1 MTQRLRARFSAVSVF
16 AVVGALA
23 LGMIASG
30 PANAA
35 ISKTTLVVGM
45 SADLDYLDPAATMDN
60 AQWKIT
66 YPCYQRLVEYNGAS
80 TDVVPGLAS
89 AWRISR
95 DHLTYTFT
103 IKSGQKFSDGTAV
116 TAKAVQYTFER
127 LLKVAKGP
135 ADNFTAIASVR
146 ANGLKTVVFVLNQVS
161 PQFLYTLAGNY
172 GGIVNPATASKAVNG
187 DSGQAYLAD
196 HTAGSGAYVLTEW
209 KKGQYLK
216 LEQNKFYG
224 GKKPVLETVLFKI
237 VGDASSQR
245 LQLGKGEIDIAEG
258 ITSDQYA
265 AVAKEDGNTVIN
277 KPSLT
282 VDIMYIN
289 SGKGN
294 AALKNTLVR
303 QAISYALDYQGIMA
317 ATQAGNATQMNG
329 PIPDGMWG
337 QDPKGFQYTTN
348 VTKAK
353 ALLAQAGVTNLS
365 LDLLYSARK
374 SWWASEAQLIQDN
387 LAKAGITVNLKL
399 TEYATARKMIDAGT
413 FDLCLGTWSP
423 DYADP
428 SMFMNFWFD
437 SGNFGL
443 AGNRSFY
450 SNPAVDKLIRSAASI
465 TDQKKRTALY
475 IQAQKIVVEEAA
487 YGYLYQMNYRL
498 ALRTD
503 VKGFVYN
510 PMIEQ
515 IYNLET
521 MYKA

>member
-1 MTQRLRARFSAVSVF
+1 MKRLRVRFSAVSVF

-35 ISKTTLVVGM
+35 VSKSTLVVGM
-45 SADLDYLDPAATMDN
+45 SADLDFLDPAATMDN

-80 TDVVPGLAS
+80 SDVVPGLAS
-89 AWRISR
+89 EWRISR
-95 DHLTYTFT
+95 DHMTYTFT
-103 IKSGQKFSDGTAV
+103 IKPGNKFSDGTPV

-127 LLKVAKGP
+127 LLKIAKGP
-135 ADNFTAIASVR
+135 ADNFSAVKSVTAS
-146 ANGLKTVVFVLNQVS
+146 GLRTVIFVLNQVS

-172 GGIVNPATASKAVNG
+172 GGIVNPNTASKAVNG
-187 DSGQAYLAD
+187 DSGQSYLAD

-216 LEQNKFYG
+216 LELNKFYS
-224 GKKPVLETVLFKI
+224 GKKPALDTVLFKV

-265 AVAKEDGNTVIN
+265 AVAKEDGNTVVN

-294 AALKNTLVR
+294 VALKNKLVR
-303 QAISYALDYQGIMA
+303 QAISYALDYQGIIA

-337 QDPKGFQYTTN
+337 QDPNGFQYTTN
-348 VTKAK
+348 VAKAK

-450 SNPAVDKLIRSAASI
+450 SNPAVDKLIRAAANI

-487 YGYLYQMNYRL
+487 YGYMYQMNYRL
-498 ALRTD
+498 ALRTN

-521 MYKA
+521 MSKA

>member
-1 MTQRLRARFSAVSVF
+1 MTQASRTRISALSAF
-16 AVVGALA
+16 AVITALVM
-23 LGMIASG
+23 GMVVSA

-35 ISKTTLVVGM
+35 TSKTTLIVGM
-45 SADLDYLDPAATMDN
+45 SADLDFLDPAATMDN

-66 YPCYQRLVEYNGAS
+66 YPCYQRLVEYNGAN

-89 AWRISR
+89 SWTISA
-95 DHLTYTFT
+95 DNLTYTFT
-103 IKSGQKFSDGTAV
+103 LKPGNKFSDGTAV
-116 TAKAVQYTFER
+116 TAKAVQYTFQR
-127 LLKVAKGP
+127 LLKIAKGP
-135 ADNFTAIASVR
+135 ADNFTAVASVKVSGT
-146 ANGLKTVVFVLNQVS
+146 NTVVFTLKQVS

-172 GGIVNPATASKAVNG
+172 GGIVNPTVAAEEVAG
-187 DSGQAYLAD
+187 DSGQAYLAN
-196 HTAGSGAYVLTEW
+196 HTAGSGAYVLTDW

-216 LEQNKFYG
+216 LEQNKYFSG
-224 GKKPVLETVLFKI
+224 TKPVLKTVLFKI

-258 ITSDQYA
+258 ITSDQFD
-265 AVAKEDGNTVIN
+265 AVAKEAGNTVMN

-282 VDIMYIN
+282 VDILYMN
-289 SGKGN
+289 STKGN
-294 AALKNTLVR
+294 AALKDKVVR
-303 QAISYALDYQGIMA
+303 QAISYALDYKGLIA
-317 ATQAGNATQMNG
+317 TTQAGNATQMRG
-329 PIPDGMWG
+329 PIPNGMWG
-337 QDPKGFQYTTN
+337 QDPKAFQYTTN

-353 ALLAQAGVTNLS
+353 ALLAQAGVSNLS
-365 LDLLYSARK
+365 LDLLYSARQP
-374 SWWASEAQLIQDN
+374 WWAAEAQLIQDN

-399 TEYATARKMIDAGT
+399 TEYATARQMIDAGT
-413 FDLCLGTWSP
+413 FDLCLGVWSP